1 MDVFAAL
8 APSAGLLVLFIVLMR
23 SIVLA
28 DRRERAALARARAER
43 SDAVDGTGPGG
54 AARLAAP
61 PRPVTDN
68 ASEKADEGNR

>member
-28 DRRERAALARARAER
+28 DRRERAALARARTER
-43 SDAVDGTGPGG
+43 AGEGAGGAPQPGTPPRTAPDNGPGNTG
-54 AARLAAP
+54 
-61 PRPVTDN
+61 D
-68 ASEKADEGNR
+68 EKR

>member
-43 SDAVDGTGPGG
+43 PRGDGAGSPPP
-54 AARLAAP
+54 AAP
-61 PRPVTDN
+61 GAKGADN
-68 ASEKADEGNR
+68 GPENTAGGNP

>member
-8 APSAGLLVLFIVLMR
+8 APSAGLLLLFILLMR

-43 SDAVDGTGPGG
+43 AGDDGGGAPGPG
-54 AARLAAP
+54 A
-61 PRPVTDN
+61 PRPGRADN
-68 ASEKADEGNR
+68 GPENTAEGNP